1 MVGVDEAT
9 VEEVEV
15 AARRWRFL
23 LLVLLVLEADDVDF
37 ADEVGFADVVGAAVV
52 LIFATAVEATGAPV
66 IVVVVRTALG
76 L

>member
-1 MVGVDEAT
+1 
-9 VEEVEV
+9 
-15 AARRWRFL
+15 L

-37 ADEVGFADVVGAAVV
+37 ANEVGFADVVGAAVV

-66 IVVVVRTALG
+66 IVVVFRTALG